1 YDASKIYRWYVVD
14 KLSGQVTQITKKFGI
29 GGNRRRIAGV
39 VPIRRGRSASAGL
52 GGAVA
57 AGNDLV
63 FVFPGGLRGRFPCRG
78 GCGSGNVPGA
88 RRARGASI
96 PIMMGHT
103 HALTGA
109 IAWLGLAPPLAALPL
124 LNETS
129 RFVDT
134 GVMATALTPAELIA
148 GAIICAGAAMLPDLD
163 HPSATIAQTFGPVT
177 WLLSKAVS
185 WLSGGHR
192 GATHSLAFAVATGF
206 GAHWLA
212 SAYPIG
218 RDIMVVLLI
227 GLSLRAIG
235 IGIPRKKFASA
246 MVNIGMTAGLY
257 AVFLS
262 LDVGYAWLGLVV
274 GIGCL

>member
-1 YDASKIYRWYVVD
+1 
-14 KLSGQVTQITKKFGI
+14 
-29 GGNRRRIAGV
+29 
-39 VPIRRGRSASAGL
+39 
-52 GGAVA
+52 
-57 AGNDLV
+57 
-63 FVFPGGLRGRFPCRG
+63 
-78 GCGSGNVPGA
+78 
-88 RRARGASI
+88 
-96 PIMMGHT
+96 MMGHT

-109 IAWLGLAPPLAALPL
+109 IAWLALAPPLAALPL
-124 LNETS
+124 LNESS
-129 RFVDT
+129 RFIDT
-134 GVMATALTPAELIA
+134 GIMANALSPAELIA

-177 WLLSKAVS
+177 WLLSKVVS
-185 WLSGGHR
+185 WLAGGHR

-212 SAYPIG
+212 TTYPIG

-235 IGIPRKKFASA
+235 VGIPRKKFASA

-262 LDVGYAWLGLVV
+262 MDVGYAWLGLVV
-274 GIGCL
+274 GIGSFVHVVGDCMTERGCPVLWPLSAKFVLPWKIGIKTGRKFEQKILAPALSVVVAGLLFWRLAPL